1 MPYLVQGCLDDHTL
15 AATAGTAK
23 EAFEKA
29 VEWHIVARFTNV
41 SIYDGNKIY
50 SIDEFASAM
59 TLQEIANT
67 AEAASAEA
75 RGDDKGAND

>member
-1 MPYLVQGCLDDHTL
+1 MLYLVQGCLEDHTL

-50 SIDEFASAM
+50 SIDEFCICDGTSRDC
-59 TLQEIANT
+59 EHG
-67 AEAASAEA
+67 
-75 RGDDKGAND
+75 RGRLSRGQRR